1 MTANGTGSGGTSANR
16 NHPVHG
22 YQSLIKDQP
31 AIQSAEI
38 TKYLKQ
44 NFVAPEKDRK
54 YSPEYVTRKTSTSRV
69 LSLDK
74 EKWRTHFQRRKGHFE
89 KGFFTPSYKSY
100 SSVGYVELNPQ
111 QLVLNV
117 FDDCLN
123 KKKPIP
129 AILTGKLPV
138 RTPPCQDIFNKDKR
152 KSPSH
157 FHRSSTGGLD
167 FSDEEVDSA
176 GFSFIKKSLMDSEK
190 VMIANRGGQPYD
202 QCMRDIQAKREQSHE
217 DEQQQCAVTF
227 LPPAPEEHIP
237 LVPTMDIYAVPI
249 STAPDPTRPCSKAR
263 AAEEDRERE
272 QERMIFNRSKR
283 LMLERLKMIQMILN
297 ALHNMKSR
305 DLRSRVPLSTE
316 VVKHLYRDVADKTF
330 VRPVKNEVHYSSNDT
345 VNSNEKASVAGR
357 TSKTVIPSKLSTLGR
372 NDGLVSTTPTPT
384 WRKHRQ
390 NIIHHRKELRVETWE
405 DLITLSSPS
414 NVVHRNSVFPNVT
427 NMVGRLLGPHR
438 HGDSQKLP
446 FWQAIGL
453 VNEDTV
459 ERPPVTHKGKG
470 ASSRKHP
477 DPENTL
483 KSLIQNF
490 TRVKKK
496 MAREVQSDLEK
507 LIRDRHR
514 TFRQKFQCLNKSPL
528 FEKTVQH
535 LKGVSTQPMPMIVE
549 DTNTEIKPSKWF
561 LDLKSGAEN
570 IVGKDDKEVCS
581 MLQQLSRFSYED
593 AKSIPNAKEKLCLL
607 VMSMPASHLLTI
619 PAQQALKYVLDEIL
633 WASSESLSQWLN
645 HRKIPLILQEPSSSS
660 FTTH

>member
-1 MTANGTGSGGTSANR
+1 
-16 NHPVHG
+16 
-22 YQSLIKDQP
+22 
-31 AIQSAEI
+31 
-38 TKYLKQ
+38 
-44 NFVAPEKDRK
+44 
-54 YSPEYVTRKTSTSRV
+54 
-69 LSLDK
+69 
-74 EKWRTHFQRRKGHFE
+74 
-89 KGFFTPSYKSY
+89 
-100 SSVGYVELNPQ
+100 
-111 QLVLNV
+111 
-117 FDDCLN
+117 
-123 KKKPIP
+123 
-129 AILTGKLPV
+129 
-138 RTPPCQDIFNKDKR
+138 
-152 KSPSH
+152 
-157 FHRSSTGGLD
+157 
-167 FSDEEVDSA
+167 
-176 GFSFIKKSLMDSEK
+176 
-190 VMIANRGGQPYD
+190 
-202 QCMRDIQAKREQSHE
+202 
-217 DEQQQCAVTF
+217 
-227 LPPAPEEHIP
+227 
-237 LVPTMDIYAVPI
+237 MDIYAVPI

-384 WRKHRQ
+384 
-390 NIIHHRKELRVETWE
+390 NKEWNVHKMLIFEQIVNESSNQRLVNQV
-405 DLITLSSPS
+405 LITKTMI
-414 NVVHRNSVFPNVT
+414 VT

-470 ASSRKHP
+470 ATSRKHP